1 MCVFLSSYSV
11 KVLQYPLF
19 LCMKKYLVLLFGV
32 MFFFGCKAQNSVK
45 VLAAEEFA
53 AAVKADK
60 KAVVL
65 DVRRPDEFAAGHIE
79 GAVLLNFLD
88 TVAFNAGVEKL
99 DKSKTYY
106 IYCRSGRRS
115 NNAAVILQKKGFTV
129 FDLGGGFLS
138 WQRYNLPWVK

>member
-1 MCVFLSSYSV
+1 
-11 KVLQYPLF
+11 
-19 LCMKKYLVLLFGV
+19 MKKYLVLLFGV

-45 VLAAEEFA
+45 VLTAEEFA

>member
-1 MCVFLSSYSV
+1 
-11 KVLQYPLF
+11 
-19 LCMKKYLVLLFGV
+19 MKKYLVLLFGV

-45 VLAAEEFA
+45 VLTAEEFA

-88 TVAFNAGVEKL
+88 TISFNAGVEKL

>member
-1 MCVFLSSYSV
+1 
-11 KVLQYPLF
+11 
-19 LCMKKYLVLLFGV
+19 MKKYLVLLFGV

-45 VLAAEEFA
+45 VLTAEEFA

-60 KAVVL
+60 KAVIL

>member
-1 MCVFLSSYSV
+1 
-11 KVLQYPLF
+11 
-19 LCMKKYLVLLFGV
+19 MKTYLVLLFGV

-45 VLAAEEFA
+45 VLTAEEFA
-53 AAVKADK
+53 AAVKEDK

-115 NNAAVILQKKGFTV
+115 NNAAVLMQKKGFTV

-138 WQRYNLPWVK
+138 WQRYNMPWVK

>member
-1 MCVFLSSYSV
+1 
-11 KVLQYPLF
+11 
-19 LCMKKYLVLLFGV
+19 MKKYLVLLFGV

-45 VLAAEEFA
+45 VLTAEEFA
-53 AAVKADK
+53 VAVKADK

-88 TVAFNAGVEKL
+88 TVSFNAGVEKL

>member
-1 MCVFLSSYSV
+1 
-11 KVLQYPLF
+11 
-19 LCMKKYLVLLFGV
+19 MKKYLVLLFGV

-45 VLAAEEFA
+45 VLTAEEFA

-88 TVAFNAGVEKL
+88 TVSFNAGVEKL

-115 NNAAVILQKKGFTV
+115 NNAAVLMQKKGFTV

>member
-1 MCVFLSSYSV
+1 
-11 KVLQYPLF
+11 
-19 LCMKKYLVLLFGV
+19 MKKCLVLLFGV

-45 VLAAEEFA
+45 VLTAEEFA

>member
-1 MCVFLSSYSV
+1 
-11 KVLQYPLF
+11 
-19 LCMKKYLVLLFGV
+19 MKKYLVLLFGV

-45 VLAAEEFA
+45 VLTAEEFA

-79 GAVLLNFLD
+79 GAILLNFLD
-88 TVAFNAGVEKL
+88 TVAFNAGVDKL

-115 NNAAVILQKKGFTV
+115 NNAAVLMQKKGFTV

>member
-1 MCVFLSSYSV
+1 
-11 KVLQYPLF
+11 
-19 LCMKKYLVLLFGV
+19 MKKYLVLLFGV

-45 VLAAEEFA
+45 VLTAEEFA
-53 AAVKADK
+53 AAVKEDK

>member
-1 MCVFLSSYSV
+1 MYFKFLV
-11 KVLQYPLF
+11 LKVLQYPLF

-45 VLAAEEFA
+45 VLTAEEFA

-88 TVAFNAGVEKL
+88 TVSFNAGVEKL

-138 WQRYNLPWVK
+138 WQRYNMPWVK

>member
-1 MCVFLSSYSV
+1 
-11 KVLQYPLF
+11 
-19 LCMKKYLVLLFGV
+19 MKKYLVLLFGV

-45 VLAAEEFA
+45 VLTAEEFA
-53 AAVKADK
+53 AAVKEDK

-79 GAVLLNFLD
+79 GAILLNFLD
-88 TVAFNAGVEKL
+88 TVSFNAGVEKL

-115 NNAAVILQKKGFTV
+115 NNAAVLMQKKGFTV

>member
-1 MCVFLSSYSV
+1 
-11 KVLQYPLF
+11 
-19 LCMKKYLVLLFGV
+19 MKKYLVLLFGV

-45 VLAAEEFA
+45 VLTAEEFA

-88 TVAFNAGVEKL
+88 TVSFNAGVEKL

-138 WQRYNLPWVK
+138 WQRYNMPWVK

>member
-1 MCVFLSSYSV
+1 
-11 KVLQYPLF
+11 
-19 LCMKKYLVLLFGV
+19 MKKYLVLLFGI

-45 VLAAEEFA
+45 VLTAEEFA

-115 NNAAVILQKKGFTV
+115 NNAAVLMQKKGFTV

>member
-1 MCVFLSSYSV
+1 MPSF
-11 KVLQYPLF
+11 F

-45 VLAAEEFA
+45 VLTAEEFA

-115 NNAAVILQKKGFTV
+115 NNAAVILQKKGLTV

>member
-1 MCVFLSSYSV
+1 
-11 KVLQYPLF
+11 
-19 LCMKKYLVLLFGV
+19 MKKYLVLLFGV

-45 VLAAEEFA
+45 VLTAEEFA

-79 GAVLLNFLD
+79 GAILLNFLD

>member
-1 MCVFLSSYSV
+1 MYFKFLV
-11 KVLQYPLF
+11 LKVLQCPLF

-45 VLAAEEFA
+45 VLTAEEFA

-88 TVAFNAGVEKL
+88 TVSFNAGVEKL

>member
-1 MCVFLSSYSV
+1 
-11 KVLQYPLF
+11 
-19 LCMKKYLVLLFGV
+19 MKKYLVLLFGV

-45 VLAAEEFA
+45 VLTAEEFA

-138 WQRYNLPWVK
+138 WQRYNLPWVN

>member
-1 MCVFLSSYSV
+1 
-11 KVLQYPLF
+11 
-19 LCMKKYLVLLFGV
+19 MKKYLVLLFGV

-45 VLAAEEFA
+45 VLTAEEFA

-88 TVAFNAGVEKL
+88 TVSFNAGVEKL

>member
-1 MCVFLSSYSV
+1 MYFKFLVCKSV
-11 KVLQYPLF
+11 AMPSFF

-45 VLAAEEFA
+45 VLTAEEFA

-115 NNAAVILQKKGFTV
+115 NNAAVILQKKGLTV

>member
-1 MCVFLSSYSV
+1 
-11 KVLQYPLF
+11 
-19 LCMKKYLVLLFGV
+19 MKKYLVLLFGV

-45 VLAAEEFA
+45 VLTAEEFA

-79 GAVLLNFLD
+79 GAILLNFLD
-88 TVAFNAGVEKL
+88 TVSFNAGVEKL

>member
-1 MCVFLSSYSV
+1 
-11 KVLQYPLF
+11 
-19 LCMKKYLVLLFGV
+19 MKKYLVLLFGV

-45 VLAAEEFA
+45 VLTAEEFA

-79 GAVLLNFLD
+79 GAILLNFLD

-138 WQRYNLPWVK
+138 WQRYNMPWVK

>member
-1 MCVFLSSYSV
+1 M
-11 KVLQYPLF
+11 
-19 LCMKKYLVLLFGV
+19 CMKKYLVLLFGV

-45 VLAAEEFA
+45 VLTAEEFA

>member
-1 MCVFLSSYSV
+1 
-11 KVLQYPLF
+11 
-19 LCMKKYLVLLFGV
+19 MKKYLVLLFGV

-45 VLAAEEFA
+45 VLTAEEFA
-53 AAVKADK
+53 AAVKEDK

-115 NNAAVILQKKGFTV
+115 NNAAVLMQKKGFTV

-138 WQRYNLPWVK
+138 WQRYNMPWVK

>member
-1 MCVFLSSYSV
+1 
-11 KVLQYPLF
+11 
-19 LCMKKYLVLLFGV
+19 MKKYLVLLFGV

-45 VLAAEEFA
+45 VLTAEEFA

-79 GAVLLNFLD
+79 GAILLNFLD

-99 DKSKTYY
+99 DKSKTYN

>member
-1 MCVFLSSYSV
+1 MYFKFLV
-11 KVLQYPLF
+11 LKVLQYPLF

-45 VLAAEEFA
+45 VLTAEEFA

>member
-1 MCVFLSSYSV
+1 
-11 KVLQYPLF
+11 
-19 LCMKKYLVLLFGV
+19 MKKYLVLLFGV

-45 VLAAEEFA
+45 VLTAEEFA

-88 TVAFNAGVEKL
+88 TVSFNAGMEKL

>member
-1 MCVFLSSYSV
+1 M
-11 KVLQYPLF
+11 
-19 LCMKKYLVLLFGV
+19 CMKKYLVLLFGV

-45 VLAAEEFA
+45 VLTAEEFA

-79 GAVLLNFLD
+79 GAILLNFLD
-88 TVAFNAGVEKL
+88 TVAFNAGVDKL

>member
-1 MCVFLSSYSV
+1 
-11 KVLQYPLF
+11 
-19 LCMKKYLVLLFGV
+19 MKKYLVLLFGV

-45 VLAAEEFA
+45 VLTAEEFA

-138 WQRYNLPWVK
+138 WQRYNMPWVK

>member
-1 MCVFLSSYSV
+1 
-11 KVLQYPLF
+11 
-19 LCMKKYLVLLFGV
+19 MKKYLVLLFGV

-45 VLAAEEFA
+45 VLTAEEFA
-53 AAVKADK
+53 TAVKADK

>member
-1 MCVFLSSYSV
+1 
-11 KVLQYPLF
+11 
-19 LCMKKYLVLLFGV
+19 MKKYLVLLFGV

-45 VLAAEEFA
+45 VLTAEEFA

-115 NNAAVILQKKGFTV
+115 NNAAVLMQKKGFTV

-138 WQRYNLPWVK
+138 WQRYNMPWVK

>member
-1 MCVFLSSYSV
+1 
-11 KVLQYPLF
+11 
-19 LCMKKYLVLLFGV
+19 

-45 VLAAEEFA
+45 VLTAEEFA
-53 AAVKADK
+53 AAVKEDK

-138 WQRYNLPWVK
+138 WQRNNLPWVK

>member
-1 MCVFLSSYSV
+1 MPSF
-11 KVLQYPLF
+11 F

-45 VLAAEEFA
+45 VLTAEEFA

-115 NNAAVILQKKGFTV
+115 NNAAVIMQKKGFTV

-138 WQRYNLPWVK
+138 WQRNNLPWVK

>member
-1 MCVFLSSYSV
+1 
-11 KVLQYPLF
+11 
-19 LCMKKYLVLLFGV
+19 MKKYLVLLFGV

-45 VLAAEEFA
+45 VLTAEEFA

-60 KAVVL
+60 NAVVL

>member
-1 MCVFLSSYSV
+1 
-11 KVLQYPLF
+11 
-19 LCMKKYLVLLFGV
+19 MKKYLVLLFGV

-45 VLAAEEFA
+45 VLTAEEFA
-53 AAVKADK
+53 AAVKEDK

-115 NNAAVILQKKGFTV
+115 NNAAVLMQKKGFTV

>member
-1 MCVFLSSYSV
+1 
-11 KVLQYPLF
+11 
-19 LCMKKYLVLLFGV
+19 MKKYLVLLFGV

-45 VLAAEEFA
+45 VLTAEEFA
-53 AAVKADK
+53 AAVKEDK

-88 TVAFNAGVEKL
+88 TVSFNAGVEKL

>member
-1 MCVFLSSYSV
+1 MPSF
-11 KVLQYPLF
+11 F

-45 VLAAEEFA
+45 VLTAEEFA

>member
-1 MCVFLSSYSV
+1 
-11 KVLQYPLF
+11 
-19 LCMKKYLVLLFGV
+19 MKKYLVLLFGV

-45 VLAAEEFA
+45 VLTAEEFA

-115 NNAAVILQKKGFTV
+115 NSAAVILQKKGFTV